1 MKKEG
6 MFSRLK
12 NWMKDY
18 YKEISVNLKHDKT
31 ISNLSWGVI
40 FAGMF
45 TTFAFMLANPAGG
58 AFLASAFITGVAFAD
73 MFTNTMQGNSSSYL
87 MRGIMYAGMTLLAPV
102 VAVAEFGL
110 EKLQEHREMR
120 RAEQGK
126 GEILNKHFEYNKPV
140 IEQSATVEHKN
151 TIEYTSQKQA
161 YEEVSVKDQTS
172 TNEVETNDTD
182 TTM

>member
-45 TTFAFMLANPAGG
+45 ATFACMLANPAGG
-58 AFLASAFITGVAFAD
+58 AFLASAFITGVAFID
-73 MFTNTMQGNSSSYL
+73 MFSNTMQGNSSSYL

-110 EKLQEHREMR
+110 EKLQEHREMK
-120 RAEQGK
+120 RAEKGVGK
-126 GEILNKHFEYNKPV
+126 ILDKPFEYDDQV
-140 IEQSATVEHKN
+140 IEQSTTVEHKN
-151 TIEYTSQKQA
+151 TTEYTSQRQA
-161 YEEVSVKDQTS
+161 YEEVSVKGKDS
-172 TNEVETNDTD
+172 TIEVETHDTD